1 MTTTYNF
8 QNPETR
14 SLATYR
20 SRAAAR
26 PKTYFSKR
34 KQLAQAKVEI
44 FKDLLTQEGY
54 KDALRPHMPRIT
66 KALIDSASKPT
77 AAGTADRRLIFQVV
91 GLIGKDKQKEPN
103 MTAAQ
108 MLSKIFENADPNDGE

>member
-1 MTTTYNF
+1 MTQAKYNF
-8 QNPETR
+8 ENPETR

-77 AAGTADRRLIFQVV
+77 AAGTADRRLIFQIV
-91 GLIGKDKQKEPN
+91 GLIGKDQQKDN
-103 MTAAQ
+103 MPTMGQ
-108 MLSKIFENADPNDGE
+108 ILEKIFANADPNDY